1 MFQFPLL
8 LSVDIPVGFA
18 SSVIKIKISVITTE
32 IKKYKSII
40 KKTKKKHEKIVLL
53 AKTKLNTIEVL
64 LFKVLIYSSIIQD
77 GFFSVNNVLKEYDN
91 LKKEFKNFNV
101 K

>member
-64 LFKVLIYSSIIQD
+64 LFKVLIYSNIIQD